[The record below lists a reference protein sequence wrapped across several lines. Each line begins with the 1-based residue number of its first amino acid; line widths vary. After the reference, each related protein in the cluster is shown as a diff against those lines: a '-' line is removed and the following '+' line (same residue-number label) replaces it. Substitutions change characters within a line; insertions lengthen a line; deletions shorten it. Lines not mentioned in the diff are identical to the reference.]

1 MKPAVSRQTYA
12 SAILTC
18 NKKNRQQSE
27 KTGISQLLLV
37 AALSLFLISP
47 GQLFADDQETVTIIT
62 GTPGP
67 DIITPSLSD
76 GLVAA
81 AEIET
86 ESSEK
91 VEASATAIDSLAG
104 NDLIIINIPTN
115 LAVAATALLLN
126 TPEKKTAAI
135 AKSTGITSGEGN
147 DTVDNSSVINIFG
160 TSISVYGDALEFEQP
175 APTAGPGAPDKKEV
189 AASAAATTEVTGVAT
204 GDGDDVIDNTGL
216 LSIQSF
222 ATSGGTAN
230 ELSAT
235 IKESSTVKIE
245 ATSTA
250 SATGLLAGSGEDI
263 VTNDGIFTTSATATS
278 GALAVGLVVP
288 GETTPASDKKANIK
302 TESNATSKATV
313 VGIHGDDD
321 ETSSSSDDSSPFGVN
336 GLRFTYE
343 KTTTTT
349 SGDDTI
355 INNGFLTGNATAT
368 SGAGAASISNKV
380 NGSVQTSAKS
390 AAEATGT
397 GINAGGGDDN
407 IINAGELL
415 STATATSGAL
425 AVAVEI
431 GAADSTASPP
441 PTPSKDKQSKSSTDA
456 SSTAKATATGITAD
470 GDGNEET
477 SRWSVALDDGLL
489 QIDYQKTVYSLI
501 GNDTVTNRFALQAFS
516 SATSLTDAA
525 GVTVSSGGSAE
536 SKANA
541 EAESY
546 GAAIVTGAGDDK
558 ITNRG
563 VLTTE
568 STANAT
574 AVSLGL
580 AVGQPSETTAD
591 GEPPTPTTLDKITS
605 KSETNVTAK
614 ARGYGIDAE
623 GLADNLTTAGS
634 LNIGLS
640 GLDFSLSRTREL
652 GFGNDTVSN
661 IFGITVN
668 TSASASSTAASIQ
681 IDAVGSV
688 DAEAKATAE
697 TQAVGIATGAGDD
710 SVVNRPAPVTIVSSI
725 VVCCSLMPL
734 PMPIR
739 SVSVCRPASR
749 PMAKRPAMTGSP
761 SRTRP
766 T

>member
-18 NKKNRQQSE
+18 NQKKQQQSE
-27 KTGISQLLLV
+27 KTGISLLLLV
-37 AALSLFLISP
+37 TVLSLFLVSP
-47 GQLFADDQETVTIIT
+47 GQLFADDQETVTVIT

-67 DIITPSLSD
+67 DIIIPSLSD
-76 GLVAA
+76 GLVVA

-86 ESSEK
+86 EFSEK
-91 VEASATAIDSLAG
+91 VEASATGIDSLAG

-126 TPEKKTAAI
+126 TPEKKTEAI

-160 TSISVYGDALEFEQP
+160 TSIGAYGDALEFEQP
-175 APTAGPGAPDKKEV
+175 ASVAGPGAPDKKEV

-204 GDGDDVIDNTGL
+204 GDGDDIIDNTGL

-222 ATSGGTAN
+222 
-230 ELSAT
+230 
-235 IKESSTVKIE
+235 
-245 ATSTA
+245 
-250 SATGLLAGSGEDI
+250 TGLLAGSGEDI

-278 GALAVGLVVP
+278 GALAVGLVAP

-380 NGSVQTSAKS
+380 IGSVQTSAKS

-407 IINAGELL
+407 IINAGELF
-415 STATATSGAL
+415 STATATSAAL

-431 GAADSTASPP
+431 GAADNTAPPP
-441 PTPSKDKQSKSSTDA
+441 PTPSKDKQSKSSTDV

-489 QIDYQKTVYSLI
+489 QIDYQKTIYSLI

-516 SATSLTDAA
+516 SATSLTGAI

-546 GAAIVTGAGDDK
+546 GAGIVTGSGDDK
-558 ITNRG
+558 ISNRG
-563 VLTTE
+563 LLTTE

-580 AVGQPSETTAD
+580 AVGQPSEPIAD
-591 GEPPTPTTLDKITS
+591 GEPPAPTTLDKTTS

-623 GLADNLTTAGS
+623 GLADNVTTAGS
-634 LNIGLS
+634 LNIGFS

-652 GFGNDTVSN
+652 GSGNDTVSN

-710 SVVNRPAPVTIVSSI
+710 SVVNSGLLLVDAIANAD
-725 VVCCSLMPL
+725 
-734 PMPIR
+734 
-739 SVSVCRPASR
+739 SVSFGLSASK
-749 PMAKRPAMTGSP
+749 PPD
-761 SRTRP
+761 
-766 T
+766 